1 MTWNST
7 APLNGQGA
15 KLCQDVSLSVCVCV
29 CVSQTTRASQAKR
42 DYIDTGNKTD
52 YASAY
57 WLNETS

>member
-15 KLCQDVSLSVCVCV
+15 KLCQYVALSVCVCV
-29 CVSQTTRASQAKR
+29 SVYPRPHEPAKPR
-42 DYIDTGNKTD
+42 VDTGNKID